1 MSYINTTIYTNI
13 IGINLV
19 EANIQLDVSH
29 SIKVMN
35 VLRELMKLMTRI
47 LKIYILM
54 CIVKIISD
62 NGGGLIREIA

>member
-19 EANIQLDVSH
+19 EDNIQLDVSH